1 MPILTLTQVCHLI
14 GGRSALTNPCRG
26 RHCAPSHISVIFQET
41 CAQRYRGV
49 STELSFPGF
58 RCFHRR
64 DQACG
69 SSRHPITIQLT
80 PICSPK
86 QLVDAEIPY
95 VILGKPI
102 VDCQPD
108 CLRLSG
114 WSGHSERR
122 THFGETSEI
131 VAQKV
136 RAALNNNLKVILC
149 IGETLTE
156 REAGTT
162 SQVVQK
168 QLEAVLKVTEKSD
181 WRSVEINVIIP
192 VILI

>member
-1 MPILTLTQVCHLI
+1 M
-14 GGRSALTNPCRG
+14 
-26 RHCAPSHISVIFQET
+26 
-41 CAQRYRGV
+41 
-49 STELSFPGF
+49 
-58 RCFHRR
+58 
-64 DQACG
+64 
-69 SSRHPITIQLT
+69 
-80 PICSPK
+80 
-86 QLVDAEIPY
+86 
-95 VILGKPI
+95 
-102 VDCQPD
+102 
-108 CLRLSG
+108 RLSG

-181 WRSVEINVIIP
+181 WRSVEINLIIP
-192 VILI
+192 VMLI